1 MGTIH
6 INNQEKPN
14 SNPTVNA
21 GVDQI
26 VNLPVNS
33 VSLAAVAGDP
43 DGVITTVQ
51 WTQLAGGNAIIASP
65 NTLSTQISGMNVG
78 SYTFQVKVT
87 DNRGAQAIDT
97 VVIVVGT
104 FLSEPFMW
112 MGDPDTLICVQG
124 GTTTTASV
132 GELGIELG
140 PEFQFYEV
148 TGTEGNTG
156 MQVPTL
162 LRKVTSDGN
171 QTPLDVN
178 NIKTSVSGN
187 PQHTKPNFTSDPD
200 YIFPIENLLDCPIPI
215 VTSKRFHTLLGTQ
228 ASAIKTVTS
237 PPSGGGMGNAITGLD
252 TSQVIENT
260 LGGFLISMNGTPVR
274 ILDVTESGLHHIKFH
289 ATGGLLMWTDN
300 SANWETNF
308 SFYLDINGQ
317 RYPLSPMKPFQ
328 YFPDAQYHFHAPA
341 GNAQHRE
348 TLEGY
353 TLDFDETINL
363 LAGSHIDLYMDLSFI
378 TIPAGKSASYRM
390 MSTTMELDIQT

>member
-1 MGTIH
+1 MATIH
-6 INNQEKPN
+6 INAQEKPN

-21 GVDQI
+21 GVDQA

-33 VSLAAVAGDP
+33 VNLVAVAGDP
-43 DGVITTVQ
+43 DGTITTVQ
-51 WTQLAGGNAIIASP
+51 WTQLAGGTALIASP
-65 NTLSTQISGMNVG
+65 NSLSTQITGMNVG

-87 DNRGAQAIDT
+87 DNRGGQAVDT
-97 VVIVVGT
+97 VSVVVGT
-104 FLSEPFMW
+104 FQTEPFMW
-112 MGDPDTLICVQG
+112 MGDPDTLECVQG
-124 GTTTTASV
+124 GATSTVST
-132 GELGIELG
+132 GELGIEFG
-140 PEFQFYEV
+140 PELQFYETV
-148 TGTEGNTG
+148 GTAGNTG

-171 QTPLDVN
+171 QFPLDVN
-178 NIKTSVSGN
+178 NIRTSVSGN
-187 PQHTKPNFTSDPD
+187 PQHTKPNVISDPD
-200 YIFPIENLLDCPIPI
+200 YIAPIENLLDCPIPI
-215 VTSKRFHTLLGTQ
+215 VTSKRFHTSLGVNS
-228 ASAIKTVTS
+228 SAIKTVTS

-252 TSQVIENT
+252 TSQVLENT
-260 LGGFLISMNGTPVR
+260 LGGHLITMNGTPTR

-317 RYPLSPMKPFQ
+317 RYPLSPMKPWP

-353 TLDFDETINL
+353 TLDFDQTINL
-363 LAGSHIDLYMDLSFI
+363 LAGSYIDLYLDLSFI
-378 TIPAGKSASYRM
+378 TIPAGKAASYRM